1 MNHEAL
7 VRLALECG
15 ATKATILPQS
25 WIVTSAAFR
34 DICAGN
40 GCGLYGKC
48 WMCPPDIGDIEP
60 LMARLRRFPYALWY
74 QTVSDLEDSFDF
86 EGMSEA
92 GYAHMRVSRKL
103 QEAAA
108 PLLPKDTLHLS
119 CGGCRLCERCAKLDA
134 QPCRMPQKALSSL
147 EAYGVDVYQTTQN
160 TDLKYVNGPD
170 TVTFFG
176 MILFHDGPQ
185 SV

>member
-1 MNHEAL
+1 MLNEQL
-7 VRLALECG
+7 IQLALDSG
-15 ATKATILPQS
+15 VTKATVIRTQD
-25 WIVTSAAFR
+25 IVMSASFR
-34 DICAGN
+34 DICKSN

-60 LMARLRRFPYALWY
+60 LMASVRRFPYALWY

-103 QEAAA
+103 QEAVA
-108 PLLPKDTLHLS
+108 PLLPEDALHLS
-119 CGGCRLCERCAKLDA
+119 CGGCRLCDRCTKLDA
-134 QPCRMPQKALSSL
+134 QPCRMPEKALSSL

-160 TDLKYVNGPD
+160 TGLKYVNGPD

>member
-1 MNHEAL
+1 
-7 VRLALECG
+7 
-15 ATKATILPQS
+15 
-25 WIVTSAAFR
+25 
-34 DICAGN
+34 
-40 GCGLYGKC
+40 
-48 WMCPPDIGDIEP
+48 
-60 LMARLRRFPYALWY
+60 
-74 QTVSDLEDSFDF
+74 
-86 EGMSEA
+86 MSEA

-108 PLLPKDTLHLS
+108 PLLPEDTLHLS
-119 CGGCRLCERCAKLDA
+119 CGGCRLCDRCAKLDA

-160 TDLKYVNGPD
+160 TGLKYVNGPD